1 MSQDF
6 TLLGVNGKLIV
17 TPYSKAGR
25 HGEVCFKEQRFTATR
40 RFRED
45 GAMKTIVVFIRF
57 DDQCNNGR
65 NEFAITGELW
75 DPRYPRDAASVGC
88 IHEDIVRRFPEF
100 AHLIKWHLSDL
111 KGPLGYPGN
120 ALYHAGNRDHNGKV
134 KGEPWAWDNVAYMGN
149 SPFPVKIANK
159 AFLDWVQARIN
170 FLVSTPKTNP
180 FWKAFEVEAIPH
192 EGNDKPGA
200 HQYSDNYTL
209 VGYLARWA
217 TCPFHDLVKAQ
228 AWAQSLNWHVDE
240 LRKQRGGFI
249 RFDKIPTLFS
259 EGKERELDKARHCAV
274 WPEATDEQLCLPKD
288 ELTALLMARLPQL
301 QADFQRD
308 MLACG
313 FKLKVDA

>member
-6 TLLGVNGKLIV
+6 TLLGVKGNLVV

-45 GAMKTIVVFIRF
+45 GVMKTIVVFIRF

-65 NEFAITGELW
+65 NDFSITGELW
-75 DPRYPRDAASVGC
+75 DPRYPRDAASAGC
-88 IHEDIVRRFPEF
+88 IHEDIAQRFPEF
-100 AHLIKWHLSDL
+100 AHLIKWHMSDL
-111 KGPLGYPGN
+111 KGPWGYPGN
-120 ALYHAGNRDHNGKV
+120 AVYFAGNRDHNGKV

-159 AFLDWVQARIN
+159 AFLEWVQARIS

-180 FWKAFEVEAIPH
+180 AWKAFEVEAIRH
-192 EGNDKPGA
+192 EGNDKPGS

-209 VGYLARWA
+209 VGFEARWA
-217 TCPFHDLVKAQ
+217 TCPFSDPLTAE
-228 AWAQSLNWHVDE
+228 AWAQSLDWHVDG

-249 RFDKIPTLFS
+249 RFDKIPTFFS

-274 WPEATDEQLCLPKD
+274 WPEATDEQLCLPKE